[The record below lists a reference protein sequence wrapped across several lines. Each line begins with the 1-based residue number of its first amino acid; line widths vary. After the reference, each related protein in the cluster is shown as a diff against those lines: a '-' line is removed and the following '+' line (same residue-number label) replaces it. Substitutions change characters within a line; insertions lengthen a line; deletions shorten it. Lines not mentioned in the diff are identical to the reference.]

1 MTDWMFCRQDDAVL
15 KAARSGE
22 WSPELRA
29 HAASCAACQDTLLLS
44 ASLQA
49 LVPSSQEGPLPE
61 PGLILRKAQLLQRLQ
76 VRGDDLE
83 RVTRPVTLA
92 TAMSLAGAGAL
103 LAWSGWWAAAPLL
116 AVLALAGGLRVVWE
130 AE

>member
-1 MTDWMFCRQDDAVL
+1 MTDWINPGRHDA
-15 KAARSGE
+15 R
-22 WSPELRA
+22 
-29 HAASCAACQDTLLLS
+29 LLS
-44 ASLQA
+44 AALQTLASSSL
-49 LVPSSQEGPLPE
+49 EGPLPD

-83 RVTRPVTLA
+83 RVTLPLTLA
-92 TAMSLAGAGAL
+92 AAMSLAGAGGL

-116 AVLALAGGLRVVWE
+116 AVLALLGGLRVVWE